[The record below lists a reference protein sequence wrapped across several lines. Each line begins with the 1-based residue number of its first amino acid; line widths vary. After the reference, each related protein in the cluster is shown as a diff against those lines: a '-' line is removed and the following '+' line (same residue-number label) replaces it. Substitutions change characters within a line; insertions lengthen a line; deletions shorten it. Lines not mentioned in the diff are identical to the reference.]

1 MFFYGSLT
9 SLAMLGIYTDFLA
22 QRNLYTL
29 LTFVITIQILFTLTQ
44 TIYSAIRDADVLI
57 KEDIE
62 AFIAGYFNTLS
73 TIL

>member
-1 MFFYGSLT
+1 
-9 SLAMLGIYTDFLA
+9 MLGFYTDFLA

-29 LTFVITIQILFTLTQ
+29 LTFVIIIQILFTLTQ
-44 TIYSAIRDADVLI
+44 TIFSAIRDADVLF